1 MKVTTL
7 YYGCVV
13 DGYIHVTLNYWKWQV
28 CTSVVSNEVNTL
40 AQVNDT
46 MHCKFHTDVSSASL
60 FHSEHILSV
69 TTSLTKM
76 QNQKFESLKY
86 TPIYNDENHSLHIII
101 HIHMYICIS
110 YIHIHNISYIL
121 SL

>member
-1 MKVTTL
+1 MHMHAHT
-7 YYGCVV
+7 YA
-13 DGYIHVTLNYWKWQV
+13 DASN
-28 CTSVVSNEVNTL
+28 TSLNEVNTL

-69 TTSLTKM
+69 TISLTKM
-76 QNQKFESLKY
+76 QNQKFESLKCI
-86 TPIYNDENHSLHIII
+86 PIYNDENHSLHIII
-101 HIHMYICIS
+101 HVHMYICIS